1 MELVIRVAR
10 ISHLPRLLYYI
21 MIVLSFLFLGA
32 GDLRAFLLTLT
43 LTLVYAGL
51 VEHVMMVSEALG
63 TLLLASGLVVA
74 FASFYLLEDLP
85 SRLYIALCVLIGLVV
100 LAIIKYEIE
109 GR

>member
-1 MELVIRVAR
+1 MTRV
-10 ISHLPRLLYYI
+10 SHLPRMLYYV

-63 TLLLASGLVVA
+63 TLLLASGAAVA
-74 FASFYLLEDLP
+74 TTSFYLLEDLP
-85 SRLYIALCVLIGLVV
+85 SRLYVALCVLAGLVA
-100 LAIIKYEIE
+100 LAIIKYEVE
-109 GR
+109 NR